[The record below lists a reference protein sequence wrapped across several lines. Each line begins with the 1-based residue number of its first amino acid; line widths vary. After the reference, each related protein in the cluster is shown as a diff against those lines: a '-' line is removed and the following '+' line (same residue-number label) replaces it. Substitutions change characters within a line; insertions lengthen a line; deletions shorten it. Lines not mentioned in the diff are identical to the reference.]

1 MTMLLAHILVLQ
13 IACSRLP
20 AVTSVTHSSVTVRG
34 QAPKR
39 RLWL

>member
-1 MTMLLAHILVLQ
+1 MLLAHILALQ

-20 AVTSVTHSSVTVRG
+20 EATSVTQSVVTVRG
-34 QAPKR
+34 QASER